1 MIIVTGSVRVRPD
14 SIERALEL
22 SLEHVARSRQ
32 EAGCLFHSVLR
43 DVEDPQRLVFVE
55 RWADDEALRTH
66 FAVPASIA
74 FVRELASVADDAP
87 AMSLFEAQQIEI

>member
-1 MIIVTGSVRVRPD
+1 MIIVTGSVHVRPD

-22 SLEHVARSRQ
+22 GLEHVARSRQ
-32 EAGCLFHSVLR
+32 EPGCLLHSVLR

-55 RWADDEALRTH
+55 RWADAEALRTH

-74 FVRELASVADDAP
+74 FVRELASLADDAP